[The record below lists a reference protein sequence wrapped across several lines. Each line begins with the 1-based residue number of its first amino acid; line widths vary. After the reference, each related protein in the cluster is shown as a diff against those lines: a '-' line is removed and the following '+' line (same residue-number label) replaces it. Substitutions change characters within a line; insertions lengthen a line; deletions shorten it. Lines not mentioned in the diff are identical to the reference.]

1 MGGTSV
7 GADSILLAHTL
18 AMVGDEVERSSIWQ
32 GWPVQMVLAEPRQKN
47 ASNKENTPNK
57 NNTYGA
63 L

>member
-1 MGGTSV
+1 
-7 GADSILLAHTL
+7 
-18 AMVGDEVERSSIWQ
+18 
-32 GWPVQMVLAEPRQKN
+32 VLAEPRQKN

>member
-1 MGGTSV
+1 
-7 GADSILLAHTL
+7 
-18 AMVGDEVERSSIWQ
+18 MVGDDVERGGIWQ

-47 ASNKENTPNK
+47 ASKENTPNK